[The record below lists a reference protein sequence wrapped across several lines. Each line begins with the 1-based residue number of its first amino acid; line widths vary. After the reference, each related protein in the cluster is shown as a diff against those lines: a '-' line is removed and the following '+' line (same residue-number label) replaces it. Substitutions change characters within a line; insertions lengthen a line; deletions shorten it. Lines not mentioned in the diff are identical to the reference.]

1 MSGKAVGD
9 RVECV
14 CLCVCDTEK
23 KDFVY
28 VHVCLYVWICVKV
41 CVCVC
46 VWRGYGSPGLNVPL
60 TKIPEASVAASTQVK
75 CFSDLPPHPHHPHTK
90 NTQGI
95 GVYST
100 SVASDLVKNVS
111 VYRLKRSFK
120 IIVFVSSSD

>member
-14 CLCVCDTEK
+14 CLCVCVCVTEK

-28 VHVCLYVWICVKV
+28 VHVRLYVCVKACVGVCVCV

-75 CFSDLPPHPHHPHTK
+75 CFSDLPPHPHHPHTEK
-90 NTQGI
+90 H
-95 GVYST
+95 
-100 SVASDLVKNVS
+100 KE
-111 VYRLKRSFK
+111 FK
-120 IIVFVSSSD
+120 SIPLR